1 MPQTLHVED
10 VPDALAEGLSRRA
23 QAHGRSTQAE
33 LIAILEQTLG
43 AEPLSTLRVLERAR
57 DLGLRTGDEAAGM
70 VREDRD
76 AR

>member
-1 MPQTLHVED
+1 MPQTLHVENI
-10 VPDALAEGLSRRA
+10 PDALADLLSRRA

-33 LIAILEQTLG
+33 VIAILEQSLML
-43 AEPLSTLRVLERAR
+43 EPLSALQVLRRAR